1 MTEPLLDRARIEELL
16 READCSAEFT
26 QRFLAALE
34 TAPPEDLVCLLRC
47 QRCRQLERVHDEQRK
62 LDILDHL
69 RYQLEKACGNRCRGT
84 ERSASHHDK

>member
-1 MTEPLLDRARIEELL
+1 MKESLPGRAKIEELL
-16 READCSAEFT
+16 READCPAEFT

-47 QRCRQLERVHDEQRK
+47 QRCRQLDRVHNEQKK

-69 RYQLEKACGNRCRGT
+69 RYQLEKACGNRCRST
-84 ERSASHHDK
+84 ERSASHNDK

>member
-1 MTEPLLDRARIEELL
+1 MTEPLPGRAKIEELL
-16 READCSAEFT
+16 READCPAEFT

-47 QRCRQLERVHDEQRK
+47 QRCRQLDRVHNEQKK

-69 RYQLEKACGNRCRGT
+69 RYQLEKARGNRCRST
-84 ERSASHHDK
+84 ERSASHNDK

>member
-1 MTEPLLDRARIEELL
+1 MTGPLPGRARIEELL
-16 READCSAEFT
+16 READCPAEFT
-26 QRFLAALE
+26 RRFLAALE

-69 RYQLEKACGNRCRGT
+69 RYQLEKACGNHCRNT
-84 ERSASHHDK
+84 ERSASHNDK